1 MWKTASWKLTTT
13 PANVL
18 CETWPSD
25 AKTGYSSATTP
36 AANAPP
42 SSIPSLPPANATM
55 LIRGSISRMYCY
67 ESPLTR
73 PAPLKNCCH
82 KIGGAC
88 SAPHSHPDLQL
99 SRNFLCLQPPCLLFP
114 IPRRGYLIA
123 YEELEA
129 QAHVLETQLA
139 ARP

>member
-1 MWKTASWKLTTT
+1 
-13 PANVL
+13 
-18 CETWPSD
+18 
-25 AKTGYSSATTP
+25 
-36 AANAPP
+36 
-42 SSIPSLPPANATM
+42 IPSLPPANATM

-73 PAPLKNCCH
+73 PAALKNCCH

-123 YEELEA
+123 YNSSHEE
-129 QAHVLETQLA
+129 HCKRCVTVPSINT
-139 ARP
+139 RPYPP

>member
-1 MWKTASWKLTTT
+1 
-13 PANVL
+13 
-18 CETWPSD
+18 
-25 AKTGYSSATTP
+25 
-36 AANAPP
+36 
-42 SSIPSLPPANATM
+42 IPSLPPANATM

-73 PAPLKNCCH
+73 PAALKNCCH

-123 YEELEA
+123 YHSVGQKEPNNFGLYDIHGNVWQWCQDRYDYYTINE
-129 QAHVLETQLA
+129 V
-139 ARP
+139 